1 MLFSA
6 VVKEHYMAF
15 YRLSVWRSVFNE
27 AFFRMNHLSGSY
39 PTSFSCQSI
48 FNFMPVYSQ
57 MHASAYKTPC
67 MLLNGWSL
75 SACICPVIITGDN
88 GLTVWKMCQIDITGR
103 GWRRIPIF
111 DTLRE
116 FIFFSTTFCLTTFLP
131 VRRKVSGRG
140 KPRRY
145 CRRRP
150 LLP

>member
-15 YRLSVWRSVFNE
+15 YRLSVVFNE

-75 SACICPVIITGDN
+75 SACICPVIITGDI
-88 GLTVWKMCQIDITGR
+88 GLTFWKMCQIDITGR
-103 GWRRIPIF
+103 G
-111 DTLRE
+111 
-116 FIFFSTTFCLTTFLP
+116 
-131 VRRKVSGRG
+131 
-140 KPRRY
+140 
-145 CRRRP
+145 
-150 LLP
+150 